1 VNEGLLSPTN
11 PPLAKE
17 VPPVE
22 ITVSARN
29 TEISP
34 ALREAVEEK
43 LGRLSR
49 KTYGLDRADV
59 HFFEERNPRIAE
71 RETCEITLDGHGRLI
86 HCRVTGSDSFVVIDR
101 ATAKLE
107 QQLEKAKTKVMRR
120 RSTAARRSVERRQ
133 ATNGSNGNGRKATLP
148 KAI

>member
-1 VNEGLLSPTN
+1 M
-11 PPLAKE
+11 
-17 VPPVE
+17 E

-49 KTYGLDRADV
+49 KAFGLDRADV

-71 RETCEITLDGHGRLI
+71 RETCEITLDGHGQLL
-86 HCRVTGSDSFVVIDR
+86 HARVHGSDSFVVIDR
-101 ATAKLE
+101 AAAKLE

-120 RSTAARRSVERRQ
+120 RTAAARRSVERRDV
-133 ATNGSNGNGRKATLP
+133 NGSSGTSNGNGRRATLP